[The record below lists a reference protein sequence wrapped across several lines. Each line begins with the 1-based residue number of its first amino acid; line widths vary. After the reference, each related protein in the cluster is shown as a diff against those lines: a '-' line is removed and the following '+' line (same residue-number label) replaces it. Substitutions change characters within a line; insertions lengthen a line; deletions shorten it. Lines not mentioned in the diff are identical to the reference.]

1 MKKMIFS
8 LVLVIASSV
17 WMTNEAGNWCMP
29 AAQTSTEQPIRIGGT
44 FQTDIFPCVDETEP
58 CPPCLTIVLAS
69 GGHYYLVSDDPQV
82 LAILDTI
89 SIGSFAIIE
98 GNHYL
103 EGHYDFI
110 HVTHIFFPETD
121 ITQLTGEWEVYKE
134 TVSTPTGDAGTRCF
148 STHDV
153 NYTNY
158 IIENNSIYKVVLD
171 QASGYAHYSDIVP
184 YSIDKKENGTWLLT
198 AEGMFSSSDPV
209 EEGIPTPVTIYKLT
223 ENEIE
228 WMYAANGGDEGPSF
242 YYQYLRRYTYA
253 QNDKLPSL
261 CDQWNVLAFRSHMGY
276 APDEYET
283 QHYRLNSDTVING
296 IRFTKLYRDDT
307 YSGAMR
313 EGTNRD
319 IYYIPA
325 DSTHEYLLYTFN
337 VQVGDTLPNNVWFGI
352 SNGDFLSIKTAT
364 IKEIKPTYPR
374 TFVIDL
380 EYWSH
385 GILESSHTEREWI
398 EGVGMP
404 TAPDGEFFMPLA
416 GGFSNILL
424 CAYKNGEQVYVS
436 DWGEQYGCE
445 YNQTPLLPSLCDEW
459 NVWHESF
466 ESFGPINFNQVIK
479 YRLTTDTIING
490 QTYLR
495 LVSGSSTYVGAL
507 REGNNRDI
515 YYIPEWQTHEYLLYA
530 FNAQVGDTLSNLWAG
545 GFGDSYQAVVQAIS
559 DGTTRIFTIDV
570 KYEYEPGSIQW
581 IEGVGSPETP
591 MGKAVVP
598 DVPADL
604 GVYTLLC
611 AYKNGEQVYVSEMGK
626 QYNCGE
632 DASDA
637 MFPPETRWNY
647 EHTEIYGGP
656 DDNYVFTLQPMDTI
670 IGNTRY
676 QQIGSFLFRSKGA
689 KVWCA
694 VDSMGIFVERLVYD
708 FDLQVGDSIRAI
720 YYGYDRESAGTNLPQ
735 YAKVTSVE
743 QTYLAD
749 GRYARRISY
758 DGFRPD
764 DIEHIGSI
772 EGILTP
778 LNLPV
783 PTCGCSDLFQC
794 CTKSDYLLYE
804 VAQGACDT
812 FLLKE
817 QPSDT
822 IPLFTYI
829 GDDPGSSTVDP
840 VDPNQVVATLRGDEL
855 TIREHTGVDIAY
867 SLQHNAPT
875 KMPAHSQAS
884 TSDTFRY
891 EITLQITESGEY
903 QLLLTNPS
911 WDYSIYGTFFYLP
924 QGIESVHS
932 TSVPQ
937 KVLQNGHFYILRNE
951 KIYTITGQKLK

>member
-1 MKKMIFS
+1 MRKMQLIVPLRLRKMI
-8 LVLVIASSV
+8 LTLTLAIASSV
-17 WMTNEAGNWCMP
+17 WMTNEASNWCMP

-69 GGHYYLVSDDPQV
+69 GVHYYLVSDDSQV

-89 SIGSFAIIE
+89 STGSFAIIE

-134 TVSTPTGDAGTRCF
+134 TVSTPTGDADTRWF

-153 NYTNY
+153 NNTNY

-209 EEGIPTPVTIYKLT
+209 GEGIPTPVTIYKLT

-228 WMYAANGGDEGPSF
+228 WMYAANGGDEGPNY
-242 YYQYLRRYTYA
+242 YYQYLRRYTNT
-253 QNDKLPSL
+253 QND
-261 CDQWNVLAFRSHMGY
+261 R
-276 APDEYET
+276 
-283 QHYRLNSDTVING
+283 
-296 IRFTKLYRDDT
+296 
-307 YSGAMR
+307 
-313 EGTNRD
+313 
-319 IYYIPA
+319 
-325 DSTHEYLLYTFN
+325 
-337 VQVGDTLPNNVWFGI
+337 
-352 SNGDFLSIKTAT
+352 
-364 IKEIKPTYPR
+364 
-374 TFVIDL
+374 
-380 EYWSH
+380 
-385 GILESSHTEREWI
+385 
-398 EGVGMP
+398 
-404 TAPDGEFFMPLA
+404 
-416 GGFSNILL
+416 
-424 CAYKNGEQVYVS
+424 
-436 DWGEQYGCE
+436 
-445 YNQTPLLPSLCDEW
+445 LPSLCDEW
-459 NVWHESF
+459 NVLEHFMDGGPEYESF
-466 ESFGPINFNQVIK
+466 K
-479 YRLTTDTIING
+479 TLHCRLTSDTIFNG
-490 QTYLR
+490 MH
-495 LVSGSSTYVGAL
+495 YVKFEQDNIYKGAM
-507 REGNNRDI
+507 REGANADI
-515 YYIPEWQTHEYLLYA
+515 YFVPANSTHEYLLYA
-530 FNAQVGDTLSNLWAG
+530 FNAKTGDQLDNLWFGANEDKAFIIHSATVTDIESVTPRKFVIDFEWQYIYTYASINDTSEIIHSELIWLEGLGFQYG
-545 GFGDSYQAVVQAIS
+545 GPVGYTCPFDCA
-559 DGTTRIFTIDV
+559 
-570 KYEYEPGSIQW
+570 
-581 IEGVGSPETP
+581 GSP
-591 MGKAVVP
+591 G
-598 DVPADL
+598 L
-604 GVYTLLC
+604 SILC
-611 AYKNGEQVYVSEMGK
+611 AYKNGEQVYVSEMGE

-632 DASDA
+632 DAPDA

-647 EHTEIYGGP
+647 KHTEMFGGP

-694 VDSMGIFVERLVYD
+694 VDSMGTFVERLVYD

-720 YYGYDRESAGTNLPQ
+720 YGYDEESAGTNPQ

-778 LNLPV
+778 LNIPV
-783 PTCGCSDLFQC
+783 PTCGCSDQFRC

-812 FLLKE
+812 FILKE

-822 IPLFTYI
+822 IPLFSYT

-840 VDPNQVVATLRGDEL
+840 VDPNQVVATLNGNQL
-855 TIREHTGVDIAY
+855 TIHENSGEEINYTLRHNTPAQTPALRMAPKSDSFREEVTI
-867 SLQHNAPT
+867 S
-875 KMPAHSQAS
+875 
-884 TSDTFRY
+884 
-891 EITLQITESGEY
+891 ITESGEY
-903 QLLLTNPS
+903 TLQLTNPS
-911 WDYSIYGTFFYLP
+911 WGYAIFGQFNYSP
-924 QGIESVHS
+924 QSIDQIPSEENNDESHRK
-932 TSVPQ
+932 TR
-937 KVLQNGHFYILRNE
+937 KILINGHILIIRGG
-951 KIYTITGQKLK
+951 KTFTLSGQITDGQTTVNRQSKPR